1 MFQVALIVGGLL
13 AASLAGS
20 GYYITVLHEEIG
32 MIKANEILFK
42 TKIAEQN
49 KAIQDL
55 VNKQETTLK
64 QVTQLERQK
73 QEAQTEA
80 NKLRKTFAKHDLGNL
95 ALNKPGLIEKIVNKG
110 TKKVIDELVSVST
123 HTPDD
128 PDTTD

>member
-1 MFQVALIVGGLL
+1 MRWLLPLFRMEVAQVTVERQRQRLL
-13 AASLAGS
+13 TL
-20 GYYITVLHEEIG
+20 T
-32 MIKANEILFK
+32 
-42 TKIAEQN
+42 N

-55 VNKQETTLK
+55 VNRQENTLK

-110 TKKVIDELVSVST
+110 TKKVMDELVSVST
-123 HTPDD
+123 HSPND